1 MSPSSSFT
9 PVIPGSGLPAGTP
22 AASTPKKIPHRGGP
36 VNPTVDAL
44 REKFG
49 AAIQRADVV
58 WGETTVVVE
67 RTRVA
72 EIVRWLHDDPGQSY
86 VYLSDVTAVENRDVE
101 QPLEVVWHL
110 RSLAF
115 RRFLRLKALLPK
127 GTPLEVPSV
136 FPIFKSA
143 DWMERECFDMFG
155 VKFAGHPDLRRILM
169 YEEFTG
175 YPLRKDYP
183 ANKTQ
188 PLVPYREGT
197 AELNRMGP
205 FLNDE
210 GMPFNRS
217 PARDVGEGTRLGELG
232 TRAGTKPSTGS
243 AKD

>member
-1 MSPSSSFT
+1 M
-9 PVIPGSGLPAGTP
+9 
-22 AASTPKKIPHRGGP
+22 
-36 VNPTVDAL
+36 NPTVDAL

-155 VKFAGHPDLRRILM
+155 VKFVGHPDLRRLLM
-169 YEEFTG
+169 WEG
-175 YPLRKDYP
+175 YKEGFPLRKDFP
-183 ANKTQ
+183 LRGRFSRAEQLRQALAANPEARYSKEELSIADAFEDLPQDMRARLRSGEKT
-188 PLVPYREGT
+188 
-197 AELNRMGP
+197 
-205 FLNDE
+205 
-210 GMPFNRS
+210 
-217 PARDVGEGTRLGELG
+217 GE
-232 TRAGTKPSTGS
+232 
-243 AKD
+243 